1 MYFALLNGGEIII
14 ILIAILI
21 LFGGSRLPQLG
32 DALGR
37 GIRNFRNAIGGGGK
51 KEEEESPET
60 KEEPKKKEPLAL
72 PPHEPNKD
80 LNQIPSSEKQKS
92 Q

>member
-1 MYFALLNGGEIII
+1 MYFAMLNGGEIFI

-37 GIRNFRNAIGGGGK
+37 GIRNFRSALGGK
-51 KEEEESPET
+51 KEEEEAADK

-80 LNQIPSSEKQKS
+80 LNQLSSSEKQKS